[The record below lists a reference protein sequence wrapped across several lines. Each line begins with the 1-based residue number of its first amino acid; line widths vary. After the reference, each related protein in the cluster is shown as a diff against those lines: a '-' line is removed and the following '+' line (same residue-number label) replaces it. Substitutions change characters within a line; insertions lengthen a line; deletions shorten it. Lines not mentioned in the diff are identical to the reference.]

1 MAYVANSDH
10 AHLQEVR
17 LGDDVILVD
26 GLEKRFGE
34 EVVVSQ
40 VTFNVPRGSIF
51 GFIGPSGSGKTT
63 TIRMLT
69 GIYTP
74 SAGNIQVL
82 GRHPKDFTQGTRA
95 RIGYMPQLFVLYPN
109 LTVWENINF
118 AASLYGMGFGR
129 NKRLQ
134 EVLDF
139 VELTPHRQK
148 LARDISGGMQRRLS
162 LASTLLHNPELLF
175 LDEPTAGIDP
185 ILRQKFWDHFRWLQ
199 RNDTTLFITTQYVNE
214 ASYCDLVG
222 VMSEG
227 RLVVVDTPDGLRQRV
242 FGGEVVD
249 LRASESLSYR
259 FEQMLDDLPF
269 VRGPVTRT
277 GPNSVRIVVDD
288 TGTAIPDLM
297 EWSRQNNLA
306 VESIEEYLPPID
318 DVFVEL
324 VREDRS
330 YG

>member
-10 AHLQEVR
+10 AHLQEVG

-82 GRHPKDFTQGTRA
+82 GRHPQDFTQGTRA

-129 NKRLQ
+129 NKRLH

-185 ILRQKFWDHFRWLQ
+185 VLRRKFWDHFRWLQ